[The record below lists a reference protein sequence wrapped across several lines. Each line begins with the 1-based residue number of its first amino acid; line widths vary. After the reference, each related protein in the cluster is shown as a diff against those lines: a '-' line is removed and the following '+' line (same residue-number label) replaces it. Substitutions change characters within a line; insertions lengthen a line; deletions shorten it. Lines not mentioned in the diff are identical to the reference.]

1 MIDKLIGAFI
11 DFLGQLWDDKNK
23 KDNKK
28 KSWKDWW
35 EDWKIRRR
43 KRIDDY
49 KALPTKEKWKL
60 ELKKLGKRLL
70 ELLLV
75 TIIATL
81 ALIIL
86 SKLDLL

>member
-11 DFLGQLWDDKNK
+11 DFLGQLWDYKNK
-23 KDNKK
+23 KYNKK

-49 KALPTKEKWKL
+49 KGW
-60 ELKKLGKRLL
+60 
-70 ELLLV
+70 
-75 TIIATL
+75 
-81 ALIIL
+81 
-86 SKLDLL
+86 